1 MSKDR
6 GNPFF
11 FVELWKKAKGGLKMS
26 NKKDSLNLLKTISE
40 VVLGVVIGSLLTYF
54 FSIQLVKYES
64 KQESIEVAS
73 IIYYDFQKSIDALNI
88 QGIDSKL
95 PIKNKYTNLS
105 EQYQSLIVKLRG
117 ELPSAD
123 ISKLLV
129 YYGNLSLLEEA
140 RSKYWS
146 SIDSEQI
153 QNLLSSEHQD
163 LYEMVYYSAQD
174 VLKINELLIKVREV
188 AKISEDK

>member
-1 MSKDR
+1 M
-6 GNPFF
+6 
-11 FVELWKKAKGGLKMS
+11 
-26 NKKDSLNLLKTISE
+26 
-40 VVLGVVIGSLLTYF
+40 
-54 FSIQLVKYES
+54 
-64 KQESIEVAS
+64 
-73 IIYYDFQKSIDALNI
+73 
-88 QGIDSKL
+88 
-95 PIKNKYTNLS
+95 
-105 EQYQSLIVKLRG
+105 KLRG